1 MSLVVK
7 FAKEPQAKITLNARK
22 NLRGDVMIFDHEDI
36 DIVVMSENN
45 KILSFAKEDMS
56 DKVYEAQE
64 RLFKFLRKRGIIELS
79 SVQGGNIYGSMEANI
94 LESASENVSSIEAT
108 LYVVSKFMNEEKPYF
123 SRREEYEDNELDYLV
138 DPDEEHSTELG
149 EVPHEERKGSLMPG
163 YIRGPYG
170 MTSFYRY

>member
-1 MSLVVK
+1 
-7 FAKEPQAKITLNARK
+7 
-22 NLRGDVMIFDHEDI
+22 MIFDHEDI

-45 KILSFAKEDMS
+45 KILSFAKDDMS
-56 DKVYEAQE
+56 EKVYEAQE

-79 SVQGGNIYGSMEANI
+79 SIQGGNIYGSMEANI
-94 LESASENVSSIEAT
+94 LESVNENVNSIEAT
-108 LYVVSKFMNEEKPYF
+108 LYVVSKFINEEKPYF
-123 SRREEYEDNELDYLV
+123 SRRTEYEDNELDYLV

-149 EVPHEERKGSLMPG
+149 EVPHEEKKGSLMPG

>member
-7 FAKEPQAKITLNARK
+7 FAKEPQAKISLNARK

-45 KILSFAKEDMS
+45 KILSFAKDDMS

-64 RLFKFLRKRGIIELS
+64 RLFRFLRKRGIIELS
-79 SVQGGNIYGSMEANI
+79 SIQGGNIYGSMEANI
-94 LESASENVSSIEAT
+94 LESVNENVSSIEAT
-108 LYVVSKFMNEEKPYF
+108 LYVVSKFINEEKPYF

>member
-45 KILSFAKEDMS
+45 RILSFAKDHMS

-123 SRREEYEDNELDYLV
+123 SRRTEYEDNELDYLV
-138 DPDEEHSTELG
+138 DPDEENSTELG